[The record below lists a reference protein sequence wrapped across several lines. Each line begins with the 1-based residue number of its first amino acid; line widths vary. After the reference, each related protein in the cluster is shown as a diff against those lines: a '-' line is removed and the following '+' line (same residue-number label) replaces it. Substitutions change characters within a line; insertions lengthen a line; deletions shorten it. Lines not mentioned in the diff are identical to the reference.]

1 MEQVQ
6 VALNNARTYYMVS
19 GIANAVA
26 AVIGTGWV
34 VIFGATT
41 CGVGCVFIVFPA
53 VNVVVLIFD
62 FMAMSKLQEPP
73 TPEVHSF
80 LKLTSVLDIVA
91 CFAVVPLVMGVLNL
105 QILGRPEIHGYFNA
119 GGRAPGYP
127 SPPPPPPAGSGDP
140 GTEPSDGSP
149 PQGGAG

>member
-34 VIFGATT
+34 VIFGAST
-41 CGVGCVFIVFPA
+41 CGIGCVFIVFPA
-53 VNVVVLIFD
+53 INVAVLIFD
-62 FMAMSKLQEPP
+62 FMAMGKLQEPP
-73 TPEVHSF
+73 TPEVFSF

-105 QILGRPEIHGYFNA
+105 QILGRPEIQGHFNS
-119 GGRAPGYP
+119 GGATPGQP
-127 SPPPPPPAGSGDP
+127 SPPPPPAGPGAPDSQPPPADPPSGA
-140 GTEPSDGSP
+140 
-149 PQGGAG
+149 AG